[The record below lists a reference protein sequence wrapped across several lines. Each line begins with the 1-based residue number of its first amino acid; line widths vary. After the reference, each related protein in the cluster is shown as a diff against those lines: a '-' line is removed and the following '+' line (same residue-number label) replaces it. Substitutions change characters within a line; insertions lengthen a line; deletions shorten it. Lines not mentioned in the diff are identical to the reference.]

1 MWLEKFPVHFLYKI
15 KVSEVFSFLIRNS
28 RVFFKFF
35 GGRNKEANDKM
46 ISFCRA
52 RRILHPQG
60 YVAIF
65 NFQEKRVSSPNH
77 LFKYILLDLQQNFY
91 WTAIRF
97 LDPRAACTR
106 TAWLVDLPFFI
117 PGNNRLPR
125 NACQGGNS
133 KIFKTFI
140 NLLRRAVKNSYSYCS
155 TTRPVEAIF
164 LLLDVENTQF
174 YQTSIRKRLLDIHLT
189 EIHRLA
195 DVGCTYTTFGE
206 GARGGGFAIV
216 EYNFADVQNTREEK
230 QSSRPTGKVRISQW
244 KIKGKMRNDI
254 ERI

>member
-60 YVAIF
+60 YIAIF

-125 NACQGGNS
+125 NACQEGNS

-140 NLLRRAVKNSYSYCS
+140 NLLRRAVKKLLQ
-155 TTRPVEAIF
+155 
-164 LLLDVENTQF
+164 LLLYYTSSRGHFSATGRRKQF
-174 YQTSIRKRLLDIHLT
+174 YQTSIRKRLLDIHLL
-189 EIHRLA
+189 RR
-195 DVGCTYTTFGE
+195 TFGRLGNAKSSTFLKSFHTFE
-206 GARGGGFAIV
+206 CVFNTQWYTRYSCPKQHNYFQWP
-216 EYNFADVQNTREEK
+216 NF
-230 QSSRPTGKVRISQW
+230 
-244 KIKGKMRNDI
+244 
-254 ERI
+254 

>member
-106 TAWLVDLPFFI
+106 TAWLVDLPF
-117 PGNNRLPR
+117 
-125 NACQGGNS
+125 S
-133 KIFKTFI
+133 KKI
-140 NLLRRAVKNSYSYCS
+140 L
-155 TTRPVEAIF
+155 IF
-164 LLLDVENTQF
+164 LQKWS
-174 YQTSIRKRLLDIHLT
+174 Q
-189 EIHRLA
+189 A
-195 DVGCTYTTFGE
+195 TTVYLSLH
-206 GARGGGFAIV
+206 A
-216 EYNFADVQNTREEK
+216 K
-230 QSSRPTGKVRISQW
+230 
-244 KIKGKMRNDI
+244 KGNQKFFKFKSL
-254 ERI
+254 

>member
-106 TAWLVDLPFFI
+106 TAWLVDLPFFV

-125 NACQGGNS
+125 NACQEGNS

-164 LLLDVENTQF
+164 LLLDVENSSTRRPLENV
-174 YQTSIRKRLLDIHLT
+174 YWTSTSQKYTGQLMLDVPIPLLGKERGEEVL
-189 EIHRLA
+189 RQLS
-195 DVGCTYTTFGE
+195 TTLWMFKIQGKK
-206 GARGGGFAIV
+206 GNRHVLRARFA
-216 EYNFADVQNTREEK
+216 YR
-230 QSSRPTGKVRISQW
+230 SGK
-244 KIKGKMRNDI
+244 
-254 ERI
+254 